1 MKQLKIRIFSNGMV
15 QTETEGIK
23 GRTCLNYVK
32 VLEQLTGA
40 RAVDSD
46 YTAEYYEQENVLG
59 TETDS
64 EIKAGTENE

>member
-23 GRTCLNYVK
+23 GRACLNYVK

-64 EIKAGTENE
+64 EIKAGTENV